1 MNAASAPAP
10 VVKQFNPYYLDPANI
25 EEPPKGMGKILGRI
39 GPGLVLSASI
49 VGSGELIATTTLGA
63 KLGYTM
69 MWLIIVSCLIKTIV
83 QAAMGRYVIT
93 TGETTLTF
101 FSRVPGPKFLVNWVV
116 WAWFVAT
123 VLVLFA
129 LTGMYIGVAQVM
141 FALIPAVE
149 VTWWVLIIFAIT
161 LALLL
166 GGAYN
171 RVEKIA
177 MFKVA
182 VFTAITVLSAILM
195 MTVPEY
201 FSWEKFSSGLIPSL
215 PPGNGLAIAIAVFG
229 ITGVASGELCIYPY
243 WCIEKGYA
251 RYTGP
256 REDSEAW
263 RRRANGWIRVMHVD
277 VVVSMIVYTLATV
290 AFYLLGAG
298 VLHGMDQIPA
308 GTNMIPA
315 LSNVYTKTLGQW
327 SLWLFYFGA
336 IMILYG
342 TVFAVT
348 AGNARMLADFSQLLN
363 GYKKDDYAKRTW
375 YRDRYILII
384 SMLVV
389 ILFFIYGEAP
399 VKLVVWTGMGQAA
412 LLPIASFA
420 TIFLMYRHLPREM
433 RMSGRMMT
441 LLWLATI
448 VITIFIVPT
457 LYMELK
463 KMLFAA

>member
-1 MNAASAPAP
+1 MNASAMAAPAR
-10 VVKQFNPYYLDPANI
+10 FNPYYLDPANI
-25 EEPPKGMGKILGRI
+25 EEPPKAMGKILGRI

-49 VGSGELIATTTLGA
+49 VGSGELIATTTMGA

-69 MWLIIVSCLIKTIV
+69 MWLIIVSCLIKSIV

-101 FSRVPGPKFLVNWVV
+101 FSKVPGPKFLVNWVV

-123 VLVLFA
+123 VMVLFA

-141 FALIPAVE
+141 FALVPAVE
-149 VTWWVLIIFAIT
+149 VTWWVLIILALT

-171 RVEKIA
+171 RVEKVA

-201 FSWEKFSSGLIPSL
+201 FSWEKFSTGLIPSL

-251 RYTGP
+251 RFTGP
-256 REDSEAW
+256 RENSDAW

-277 VVVSMIVYTLATV
+277 VVVSMIVYTLATI

-298 VLHGMDQIPA
+298 VLHGTENIPKGA
-308 GTNMIPA
+308 NMIVA
-315 LSNVYTKTLGQW
+315 LSNIYTQTLGGW
-327 SLWLFYFGA
+327 SLWLFYFGVPSIAAAARA
-336 IMILYG
+336 IRPPVSGSAILSWP
-342 TVFAVT
+342 
-348 AGNARMLADFSQLLN
+348 NHAR
-363 GYKKDDYAKRTW
+363 
-375 YRDRYILII
+375 
-384 SMLVV
+384 
-389 ILFFIYGEAP
+389 
-399 VKLVVWTGMGQAA
+399 
-412 LLPIASFA
+412 
-420 TIFLMYRHLPREM
+420 
-433 RMSGRMMT
+433 
-441 LLWLATI
+441 
-448 VITIFIVPT
+448 
-457 LYMELK
+457 
-463 KMLFAA
+463 

>member
-1 MNAASAPAP
+1 MSESTTAAAGSH
-10 VVKQFNPYYLDPANI
+10 FDPYKLTADHI
-25 EEPPKGMGKILGRI
+25 EEAPEGLGNIMGRI

-69 MWLIIVSCLIKTIV
+69 MWLIIVSCLIKSIV
-83 QAAMGRYVIT
+83 QAALGRYVIC
-93 TGETTLTF
+93 TGETTLF
-101 FSRVPGPKFLVNWVV
+101 CFSRVPGHTFLVNWVV
-116 WAWFVAT
+116 WSWFLAT
-123 VLVLFA
+123 VMVLFA
-129 LTGMYIGVAQVM
+129 LTGMYIGVAQVL
-141 FALIPAVE
+141 FAVIPGIS
-149 VTWWVLIIFAIT
+149 VTWWIIVILAIT

-166 GGAYN
+166 GGAYG

-182 VFTAITVLSAILM
+182 VFTGVTVLSAILM
-195 MTVPEY
+195 MVGPDY
-201 FSWEKFSSGLIPSL
+201 FSWDAFTSGLVPSL
-215 PPGNGLAIAIAVFG
+215 PPGDGLAIAIAVFG
-229 ITGVASGELCIYPY
+229 ITGVASGELCIYAY

-256 REDSEAW
+256 REDTEAW
-263 RRRANGWIRVMHVD
+263 RRRAKGWIRVMHVD

-298 VLHGMDQIPA
+298 VLHGTGNIPGGA
-308 GTNMIPA
+308 KMIEA
-315 LSNVYTKTLGQW
+315 LSNIYTQTLGGW

-348 AGNARMLADFSQLLN
+348 AGNARMLADFSQLL
-363 GYKKDDYAKRTW
+363 GGFRRDDYARRTW

-384 SMLVV
+384 SLLAVMCY
-389 ILFFIYGEAP
+389 FIFGQAP

-420 TIFLMYRHLPREM
+420 IIYLVNKHLPQEM
-433 RMSGRMMT
+433 KLSGRMHA
-441 LLWLATI
+441 LLWIATI
-448 VITIFIVPT
+448 VITVFIVPT
-457 LYMELK
+457 LYMELAK
-463 KMLFAA
+463 VFAAGK

>member
-1 MNAASAPAP
+1 MNTTSTKTTAH
-10 VVKQFNPYYLDPANI
+10 FDPYHLDPANVV
-25 EEPPKGMGKILGRI
+25 EPPQGMGNILKRI
-39 GPGLVLSASI
+39 GPGLVLSAAI
-49 VGSGELIATTTLGA
+49 VGSGELIATTTMGA

-69 MWLIIVSCLIKTIV
+69 MWLIIVSCLIKSIV

-93 TGETTLTF
+93 TGETTLIF

-116 WAWFVAT
+116 WAWFAAT
-123 VLVLFA
+123 VMVLFA
-129 LTGMYIGVAQVM
+129 LTGMYIGVSQVM
-141 FALIPAVE
+141 FALLPSVG
-149 VTWWVLIIFAIT
+149 VTWWVMILLAIT

-166 GGAYN
+166 GGAYS

-177 MFKVA
+177 LFKVA

-195 MTVPEY
+195 MTEPEY
-201 FSWEKFSSGLIPSL
+201 FSWEKFSAGLIPSL
-215 PPGNGLAIAIAVFG
+215 PPGDGLAIAIAVFG

-256 REDSEAW
+256 RDDSAAW
-263 RRRANGWIRVMHVD
+263 RRRANGWIRVMHMD
-277 VVVSMIVYTLATV
+277 VVVSMIVYTLATI

-298 VLHGMDQIPA
+298 VLHGMGQIPV

-315 LSNVYTKTLGQW
+315 LSNVYTKTLGPW

-342 TVFAVT
+342 TLFAVT

-363 GYKKDDYAKRTW
+363 GFRKDDYRKRTW

-384 SMLVV
+384 S
-389 ILFFIYGEAP
+389 ILAVTLYFVFGQVP

-420 TIFLMYRHLPREM
+420 TIYLMLRHLPKEM
-433 RMSGRMMT
+433 RMSGRMMG
-441 LLWLATI
+441 LLWLASI
-448 VITIFIVPT
+448 VITIFIVPS
-457 LYMELK
+457 LYIELSK
-463 KMLFAA
+463 VFAAR